1 MYVRRNPHG
10 TPPLHGKTRPPS
22 GLKRHE
28 GHLAKQPSKPIY
40 RARGAENRNQNAAGF
55 SY

>member
-10 TPPLHGKTRPPS
+10 TPPLHGKSRPPS

-28 GHLAKQPSKPIY
+28 GLAKQPSKAIY
-40 RARGAENRNQNAAGF
+40 RPRGAENRNQNAAGF